1 MPHQRITIN
10 KTKSNKIAP
19 ALLRPPAECA
29 LERLNVDCLYA
40 ISHYLP
46 SENLISF
53 SRAYPRFRELMDS
66 FHILLRRELRC
77 FFLHVP
83 LNETTLGIGI
93 GLDAGSR
100 NLFSDFDWLSMEAFD
115 AHDIRLSIEKRP
127 IHYFLPLAFSRPTFI
142 RVLPDI
148 RKRLYTIDLGL
159 REAEAKIEQRTRRKS
174 NRRTGPPL
182 KPYDTVEVLYRMM
195 NTIVVAL
202 MKSCDDNMSSDDDGR
217 KRKPTL
223 LFASEKAVTSY
234 CLLLHLLMCL
244 CRAQPE
250 ILSDATIKLRQFVEV
265 PKTRWKQSTPDLG
278 ELIVIITLVLIMPP
292 VDKTR
297 PITWELI
304 RGKFL
309 EEAITRNVRWVLDAS
324 PELEVIEPSG
334 ACDYRLGTTF
344 NNSKTSLR
352 LIMFQVTF
360 LNVFLRTYQ
369 GDITRLDEN
378 YGFAERELPE
388 RMVREI
394 KEIYGVDNWPQFF
407 GKVNFG
413 RVLGKE
419 AFSQMLRETIQESA
433 RRGYHRPASLVRT
446 GQLRKM
452 RNEIAKQ
459 RI

>member
-1 MPHQRITIN
+1 MPHQRTTII
-10 KTKSNKIAP
+10 KKKSNKIPP

-29 LERLNVDCLYA
+29 LERLDVDCLYA

-46 SENLISF
+46 SESLISF
-53 SRAYPRFRELMDS
+53 SRAYPRFHEVIES
-66 FHILLRRELRC
+66 FHLLLRRELRC

-100 NLFSDFDWLSMEAFD
+100 TLSSDFDWLSMEAFD
-115 AHDIRLSIEKRP
+115 AHDVRLSIEKRP
-127 IHYFLPLAFSRPTFI
+127 IHYFLPLAFSRPNFI

-159 REAEAKIEQRTRRKS
+159 REAEAKIEQRTHRKS
-174 NRRTGPPL
+174 NRRTGPPV

-195 NTIVVAL
+195 NTIVVSL
-202 MKSCDDNMSSDDDGR
+202 MKSCDDNMSSDDGR
-217 KRKPTL
+217 ERKQTL

-244 CRAQPE
+244 CRSQPE
-250 ILSDATIKLRQFVEV
+250 ILSDATVKLKQFVEV

-297 PITWELI
+297 PITWELM

-309 EEAITRNVRWVLDAS
+309 EEAVTRNARWVLDAS
-324 PELEVIEPSG
+324 PELEIIEPSG

-360 LNVFLRTYQ
+360 LNVFLQTYQ

-394 KEIYGVDNWPQFF
+394 KDIYGVDSWPQFF
-407 GKVNFG
+407 GRVNFG

-433 RRGYHRPASLVRT
+433 RRGYHRPASLVRM

-459 RI
+459 KT